1 LSSSFAAALAIAN
14 ARIASLEAELNTSRK
29 AYDVAAAA
37 KASAEKSQKSA
48 LGKAK
53 KAEKALADANKEH
66 AQWEQAVADHL
77 HTMSTAAESK
87 YCTLSSIFGFCCATT
102 LVDTCL
108 LFSFL
113 FACYCAEFTGISPS
127 SLQTDDDPLMTAVN
141 LLEANWISIQE
152 TFELVSRVLSRLF
165 VGLWPKKKS
174 AVPKDNLSD
183 LAKSFD
189 TTEDP
194 TLQLKGLSIKRG
206 TEGAIA
212 LSLAHG
218 TNFDWERVSS
228 PHGHTRDEMKAFFEK
243 AKKLAPALL
252 TTISPL
258 SAFAVSAAPPPAPED
273 PVPPST
279 SGEEVA
285 VPSSATEHNA
295 EVA

>member
-1 LSSSFAAALAIAN
+1 M
-14 ARIASLEAELNTSRK
+14 
-29 AYDVAAAA
+29 D
-37 KASAEKSQKSA
+37 
-48 LGKAK
+48 
-53 KAEKALADANKEH
+53 
-66 AQWEQAVADHL
+66 
-77 HTMSTAAESK
+77 
-87 YCTLSSIFGFCCATT
+87 
-102 LVDTCL
+102 
-108 LFSFL
+108 
-113 FACYCAEFTGISPS
+113 
-127 SLQTDDDPLMTAVN
+127 AVN
-141 LLEANWISIQE
+141 LLEENWISIQE

-165 VGLWPKKKS
+165 AGLWPKKR
-174 AVPKDNLSD
+174 ATVPKDNLTN

-206 TEGAIA
+206 AEGAIA

-228 PHGHTRDEMKAFFEK
+228 PHGHTRDEMKVFFER

-252 TTISPL
+252 TTISP
-258 SAFAVSAAPPPAPED
+258 SAASAVPAAPASAAEN

-279 SGEEVA
+279 SGEEAA